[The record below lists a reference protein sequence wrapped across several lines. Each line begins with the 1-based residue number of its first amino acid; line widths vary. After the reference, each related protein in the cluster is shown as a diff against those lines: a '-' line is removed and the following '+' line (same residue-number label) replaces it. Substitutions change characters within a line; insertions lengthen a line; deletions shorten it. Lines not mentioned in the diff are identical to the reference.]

1 MNTNESKNTSTIK
14 NDDAETAVRPLT
26 AQEVSEIEG
35 GGIID
40 AAKELIRLLRT
51 AGQPQ
56 L

>member
-1 MNTNESKNTSTIK
+1 MNKIDTTFIPETQ
-14 NDDAETAVRPLT
+14 NDADETVMRPLV
-26 AQEVSEIEG
+26 AAELSNIEG

-51 AGQPQ
+51 AGEPQ